1 MSNEGDPPQ
10 PQQQQPESQEVQA
23 PAAPEPG
30 RAEGSASFLRA
41 ARAGDLE
48 KVLELLRAGTDINTS
63 NANGLNSLHLASKE
77 GHSEVVRELIKRQ
90 AQVDAATR
98 VSFLYIFLIT

>member
-1 MSNEGDPPQ
+1 MMNEGDPPAAEKQ
-10 PQQQQPESQEVQA
+10 DPESQPSQT

-30 RAEGSASFLRA
+30 KEGSASFLRA

-98 VSFLYIFLIT
+98 VRF